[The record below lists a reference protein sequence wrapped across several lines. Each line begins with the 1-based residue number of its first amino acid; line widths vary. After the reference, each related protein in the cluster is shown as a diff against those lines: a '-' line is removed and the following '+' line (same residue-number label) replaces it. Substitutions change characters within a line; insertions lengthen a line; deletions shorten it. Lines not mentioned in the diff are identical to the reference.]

1 MYLIQNGLAMSLP
14 FLPIGGGKQARG
26 EQEEQWNPIKNAD
39 GLELFNIVK
48 HLINRASDDLCGNVK
63 RLAKA
68 RDTLTTETTEG
79 FWMAACHAVGI
90 SNEFKERHREY
101 EKFKWESL
109 FKLFCSYEYE
119 YVCEDYD
126 DLNDRTTKQQRSAT
140 WAEKRKLYFDA
151 LQSGQF
157 YEACLAL
164 RSSDVGSI
172 HTKLLIFHTGGAYRW
187 FPMETWKMF
196 DRIVSNIE
204 SLWKP
209 VFADQTARYM
219 VTLHSEFGWQ
229 TPLEA
234 YTNIIAKL
242 GVDLNNKLGKL
253 RFAPVWRARVVETGL
268 MNAVVTGD
276 DEIFQL
282 LIQNPNIDVDV
293 VGFTSTWT
301 ALTWALSL
309 HRLHMVAA
317 LLDKNARVAM
327 YDFYVARDIQDP
339 GLKQKLRDN
348 FRR

>member
-1 MYLIQNGLAMSLP
+1 MSLP
-14 FLPIGGGKQARG
+14 LLPIGGGKQARG
-26 EQEEQWNPIKNAD
+26 EQEEQWNPVKDAD

-68 RDTLTTETTEG
+68 RDTLTTETTDG

-90 SNEFKERHREY
+90 SNEFKKRHREY

-196 DRIVSNIE
+196 DRIVSNYDSI
-204 SLWKP
+204 WNP
-209 VFADQTARYM
+209 IFPDQTTGYIDM
-219 VTLHSEFGWQ
+219 LHSEFGWNNS
-229 TPLEA
+229 LEVYEKVLA
-234 YTNIIAKL
+234 TL
-242 GVDLNNKLGKL
+242 GVDVNNKLGIL
-253 RFAPVWRARVVETGL
+253 RHLSWGEYRVAETGL
-268 MNAVVTGD
+268 INSIVD
-276 DEIFQL
+276 RDYEIFRL

-293 VGFTSTWT
+293 ADARSWT
-301 ALTWALSL
+301 ALTWAITLN
-309 HRLHMVAA
+309 RPNMIEA
-317 LLDKNARVAM
+317 LLDKNARVGS
-327 YDFYVARDIQDP
+327 VDIYKSRNIRTH
-339 GLKQKLRDN
+339 LVLRQRLLDK
-348 FRR
+348 FRG

>member
-1 MYLIQNGLAMSLP
+1 MSLP
-14 FLPIGGGKQARG
+14 LIPGGGKQVRE
-26 EQEEQWNPIKNAD
+26 EQEEQWNPIKDAD
-39 GLELFNIVK
+39 DVELFNIVK

-63 RLAKA
+63 RLAEA
-68 RDTLTTETTEG
+68 RGTRTTDD
-79 FWMAACHAVGI
+79 FWRAACHAVGI
-90 SNEFKERHREY
+90 SNEFKKRHREY
-101 EKFKWESL
+101 ERFKWESL

-119 YVCEDYD
+119 YVREDYD
-126 DLNDRTTKQQRSAT
+126 DFDDRTTKQRRSAT

-172 HTKLLIFHTGGAYRW
+172 HTKLLIFHTGGVYEW
-187 FPMETWKMF
+187 FSMETWKMF
-196 DRIVSNIE
+196 DRIVSNFE
-204 SLWKP
+204 SVWRP
-209 VFADQTARYM
+209 VFSDQTAGYM
-219 VTLHSEFGWQ
+219 ETLHSGFGWE
-229 TPLEA
+229 TSLEA

-253 RFAPVWRARVVETGL
+253 RVAPVWQVRVVETGL

-293 VGFTSTWT
+293 AGAATATGSWT
-301 ALTWALSL
+301 ALTWALVL

-317 LLDKNARVAM
+317 LLDKNARVAP
-327 YDFYVARDIQDP
+327 YDFYAARDIQDP
-339 GLKQKLRDN
+339 GLRQKLLDN
-348 FRR
+348 FRA